1 MVYDLSSNNEAIA
14 DSYSATFKTPKR
26 EGKPADL
33 VQLAGEPPKAET
45 KPPIEDKTGIRAQT
59 EAQIA
64 ATRATREY
72 EEAKRTQSKGE
83 TAAKEAREA
92 AVYAEYKPRLTA
104 PYESFKPTGDTA
116 SSLASLGLMIGMLG
130 AMGGKKGLTSATG
143 AMNAIAG
150 MMTGYQEGSKEKYN
164 KERQIFEENLKI
176 AQQNHALIEK
186 EFERAVKY
194 AKYDLTGATN
204 AMIKSSLARGDTT
217 TAKSI
222 ETRGLMPTAADWTQG
237 TRKIL
242 GPLEDAKKK
251 MYEAEEARVRAEG
264 EVQARK
270 AEKPTGTSQRPYTSQ
285 DETGQL
291 VLRMPGTNEIVVDNQ
306 GKPIRPATA
315 AMVTA
320 ASKGAGGE
328 ASPNSLQFRYNNA
341 VAGASYRLATSM
353 TNIVELPTFAKAP
366 GLKEMISDPAKG
378 LTGPMERYLA
388 QKTTPEEDRAW
399 QQQSARLL
407 RAAGAIEAGGRPGG
421 LTASAMAEYGNEL
434 VKPGDSRINKIL
446 SMALL
451 KQELDFA
458 EKELKVSGASK
469 EQIRLAEESK
479 AIVDKMIP
487 YSVSDINRILRGG
500 KSSLSSAVDK
510 NLLDSVTN
518 KKEFDNRMK
527 IIDRIK
533 EIPLEAKE
541 MLMTNPTKE
550 ARDQFDAVFGKGSSY
565 AIIGK

>member
-45 KPPIEDKTGIRAQT
+45 KPPVEDKSGVRAQT

-64 ATRATREY
+64 AARATREY

-222 ETRGLMPTAADWTQG
+222 ETRGLMPTASEWSQG

-251 MYEAEEARVRAEG
+251 MYEAEDARIRAEG
-264 EVQARK
+264 ETKALAAQRLQEKEAQDAELKKYTIQKAQKEATEGTVAERAAKDTADFIVRNKQLPKTGAEMAAVQKYYPEYQVTRPEYRVGGFVAQALGEDAIKGFTGSEGAKALSKISEATDGINRAERVQKLAQDPAIKYGSVAAYTQKLEQQIRANMQSFSSDESVAREEIRQIINSIPIDPNDKNAVFAKESAFVALAIERGERGGTVLPVGFIK
-270 AEKPTGTSQRPYTSQ
+270 ALGPLLDPKQFTKESYLSILEGRKEDLMESLTSFGFG
-285 DETGQL
+285 E
-291 VLRMPGTNEIVVDNQ
+291 NEIKKLTDQRKKLSGRESRESQPITESPPEKMFKGRVITVRD
-306 GKPIRPATA
+306 GKW
-315 AMVTA
+315 VYKD
-320 ASKGAGGE
+320 SGE
-328 ASPNSLQFRYNNA
+328 
-341 VAGASYRLATSM
+341 
-353 TNIVELPTFAKAP
+353 
-366 GLKEMISDPAKG
+366 
-378 LTGPMERYLA
+378 
-388 QKTTPEEDRAW
+388 
-399 QQQSARLL
+399 
-407 RAAGAIEAGGRPGG
+407 
-421 LTASAMAEYGNEL
+421 
-434 VKPGDSRINKIL
+434 
-446 SMALL
+446 
-451 KQELDFA
+451 
-458 EKELKVSGASK
+458 
-469 EQIRLAEESK
+469 
-479 AIVDKMIP
+479 
-487 YSVSDINRILRGG
+487 
-500 KSSLSSAVDK
+500 
-510 NLLDSVTN
+510 
-518 KKEFDNRMK
+518 
-527 IIDRIK
+527 
-533 EIPLEAKE
+533 EAK
-541 MLMTNPTKE
+541 
-550 ARDQFDAVFGKGSSY
+550 
-565 AIIGK
+565 